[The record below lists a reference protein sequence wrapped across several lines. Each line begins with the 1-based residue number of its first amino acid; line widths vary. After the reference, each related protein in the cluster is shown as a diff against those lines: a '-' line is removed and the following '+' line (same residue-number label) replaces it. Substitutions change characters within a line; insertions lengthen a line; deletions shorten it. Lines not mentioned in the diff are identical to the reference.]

1 MEEIVRTA
9 APALL
14 ALATT
19 VAFDRATRNKGLD
32 PPGFQADDPA
42 VSNLWSLGSARRV
55 LALSLL
61 CGVLWVGVFLP
72 LGSAGLDQ
80 EIDVEALT
88 VPQLFL
94 LHGLLVFTVVVWYG
108 LGFAGGAHRQRG
120 RAATW
125 QAQLGLRAPSVWRE
139 IGLGLVAGVGA
150 WLTVVAVLILVGL
163 TIWWMGGEELLPRQP
178 PDLIPWMVAL
188 PIGVKLLISLSAGV
202 VEEVFFRGLLQPR
215 IGLLASTA
223 LFVLAHAS
231 YEQPMMLLGIL
242 VLSVIYGVLA
252 QWRQN
257 IWPAIAAHF
266 LFDAVQLL
274 VVIPKALEMLPDEGE
289 GVLVPVAW
297 AWLLPRL
304 GLG

>member
-1 MEEIVRTA
+1 MGSLRRG
-9 APALL
+9 L
-14 ALATT
+14 ALA
-19 VAFDRATRNKGLD
+19 
-32 PPGFQADDPA
+32 
-42 VSNLWSLGSARRV
+42 
-55 LALSLL
+55 LL

-94 LHGLLVFTVVVWYG
+94 LHGLLVFSLMVWYG
-108 LGFAGGAHRQRG
+108 LGFPPRSGRIRGGIG
-120 RAATW
+120 SW
-125 QAQLGLRAPSVWRE
+125 KAQLGLRAISVPRE

-150 WLTVVAVLILVGL
+150 WFTVVSVLVLVGL
-163 TIWWMGGEELLPRQP
+163 LVWWMGGEQLLPRQP
-178 PDLIPWMVAL
+178 PALIPWMVAL
-188 PIGVKLLISLSAGV
+188 PIAVKLLVSLSAGV

-215 IGLLASTA
+215 IGLLASTG

-242 VLSVIYGVLA
+242 VLSVIYGLLA
-252 QWRQN
+252 KWRQN

-266 LFDAVQLL
+266 LFDAIQLL
-274 VVIPKALEMLPDEGE
+274 VVIPTALDMLPDEGE
-289 GVLVPVAW
+289 GVLIPVALGW
-297 AWLLPRL
+297 SLPCL